1 MKWKISTQVILRRGE
16 GFNEQEL
23 LYFVVFF
30 ESVDL
35 IYRTRETFGT
45 LTVIKTLYFS
55 YVFGSLSVK
64 LTILAEAF
72 YLSKFH
78 KNGAL

>member
-1 MKWKISTQVILRRGE
+1 MRRGE

-30 ESVDL
+30 ESAD
-35 IYRTRETFGT
+35 YETFGS

-55 YVFGSLSVK
+55 YVLVSLSVK
-64 LTILAEAF
+64 LTILAEDL
-72 YLSKFH
+72 YLS
-78 KNGAL
+78 

>member
-16 GFNEQEL
+16 CVNEQQL

-30 ESVDL
+30 RV
-35 IYRTRETFGT
+35 RWTREMFGS

-55 YVFGSLSVK
+55 YYVLVSLSVK
-64 LTILAEAF
+64 LTILAEDS
-72 YLSKFH
+72 YLS
-78 KNGAL
+78 

>member
-16 GFNEQEL
+16 GVNEQQL

-30 ESVDL
+30 RV
-35 IYRTRETFGT
+35 RWAREMFGS

-55 YVFGSLSVK
+55 YVLVSLSVK
-64 LTILAEAF
+64 LTSLAEDS
-72 YLSKFH
+72 YLS
-78 KNGAL
+78 

>member
-16 GFNEQEL
+16 GVNEQQI

-30 ESVDL
+30 RV
-35 IYRTRETFGT
+35 RWTREMFWS

-55 YVFGSLSVK
+55 YVLVSLSVK
-64 LTILAEAF
+64 LTILAEDS
-72 YLSKFH
+72 YLS
-78 KNGAL
+78 